1 MVWRRG
7 EGSTG
12 LDHGRGTVW
21 DKFYTMAMVR
31 SGKSQHE
38 SCLCV
43 SKHGTRSTIMG
54 CSRCNR
60 STHFVAR
67 SELWPDT
74 ADEGKRRRRLNP
86 HCVAAERE
94 DRVVLHRGG
103 RHAGFVQ
110 PDMACRLVRR
120 TDLVTSTA
128 RFASCPISER
138 FITFDPGS
146 WVLLLCSSGA
156 ECAITY
162 ICSLSRRA
170 GSTRTPSGLH
180 MVIRYTR

>member
-21 DKFYTMAMVR
+21 DKFYTTAMVR
-31 SGKSQHE
+31 LEKSQHE
-38 SCLCV
+38 DAFV
-43 SKHGTRSTIMG
+43 FPSTG
-54 CSRCNR
+54 RVRQTCSRCNR

-110 PDMACRLVRR
+110 RDMACRLVRR

-128 RFASCPISER
+128 RFASCAISER
-138 FITFDPGS
+138 FITFRS
-146 WVLLLCSSGA
+146 R
-156 ECAITY
+156 
-162 ICSLSRRA
+162 SL
-170 GSTRTPSGLH
+170 GLA
-180 MVIRYTR
+180 VVQQWR